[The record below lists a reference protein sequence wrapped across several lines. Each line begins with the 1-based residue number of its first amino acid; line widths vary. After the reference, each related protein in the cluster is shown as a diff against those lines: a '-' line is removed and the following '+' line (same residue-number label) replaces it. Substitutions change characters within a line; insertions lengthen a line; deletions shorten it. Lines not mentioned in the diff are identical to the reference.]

1 MTMKKQNTRGASCGP
16 AQDGGAAASAMPRV
30 GVRAMRRAGIGRA
43 AFATLVAGGLLAGC
57 GGGGD
62 PLTNP
67 GNVDN
72 PSTTG
77 GATLAFPYFE
87 KCIFPI
93 FLKELPIT
101 QNGVTSTN
109 TCAGAGCHDSN
120 TGTGGALRV
129 IAAATPIA
137 DADVAAASTDA
148 TTATTIRASDMYKNF
163 YSAQGVTVFGSPIQS
178 RLFDKPL
185 LLNVLHGGGRIFTSQ
200 DDPNAKLI
208 AYWISHPVPSG
219 QDEFSTSGY
228 SMFTPPLDPKAPGA
242 WAGSTCNTQ

>member
-1 MTMKKQNTRGASCGP
+1 MKMRFSKTALSR
-16 AQDGGAAASAMPRV
+16 
-30 GVRAMRRAGIGRA
+30 GVRAGLLPGV
-43 AFATLVAGGLLAGC
+43 VAGALLAGC

-62 PLTNP
+62 PLSNP
-67 GNVDN
+67 GNVQN

-77 GATLAFPYFE
+77 GATLAFPYFQ

-93 FLKELPIT
+93 FLKQLTIT

-129 IAAATPIA
+129 IVAATAIS
-137 DADVAAASTDA
+137 DADVAAAATDSA
-148 TTATTIRASDMYKNF
+148 TATTIRASDMYKNF
-163 YSAQGVTVFGSPIQS
+163 YSAQGTTVFGSPIQS

-185 LLNVLHGGGRIFTSQ
+185 VLNVLHGGGRIFASES
-200 DDPNAKLI
+200 DPNAQLI

-219 QDEFSTSGY
+219 QDEFSTSSY
-228 SMFTPPLDPKAPGA
+228 SMFTPADPATG
-242 WAGSTCNTQ
+242 TCNTQ

>member
-1 MTMKKQNTRGASCGP
+1 MKMQISKTTHSRSAR
-16 AQDGGAAASAMPRV
+16 GGALKGAVLGAIAA
-30 GVRAMRRAGIGRA
+30 AG
-43 AFATLVAGGLLAGC
+43 LVAGC

-67 GNVDN
+67 GNVQN

-93 FLKELPIT
+93 FLKQLPIT

-129 IAAATPIA
+129 IVAATPIA
-137 DADVAAASTDA
+137 DTEVEAAATDTA
-148 TTATTIRASDMYKNF
+148 TATTIRASDMYKNF

-178 RLFDKPL
+178 RLLDKPL
-185 LLNVLHGGGRIFTSQ
+185 LLNVLHGGGRIFTSE

-219 QDEFSTSGY
+219 QDEFSTSSY
-228 SMFTPPLDPKAPGA
+228 SMFTPPLDPNNPGA

>member
-1 MTMKKQNTRGASCGP
+1 MKMQISKTTLSRS
-16 AQDGGAAASAMPRV
+16 
-30 GVRAMRRAGIGRA
+30 VRAGVLLQGVIAGA
-43 AFATLVAGGLLAGC
+43 LLAGC

-62 PLTNP
+62 PLSNP
-67 GNVDN
+67 GNVKN
-72 PSTTG
+72 PTTTG
-77 GATLAFPYFE
+77 GATLAFPYFQ

-129 IAAATPIA
+129 IVAATAIA
-137 DADVAAASTDA
+137 DADVAAAATDSA
-148 TTATTIRASDMYKNF
+148 TATTIRASDMYKNF
-163 YSAQGVTVFGSPIQS
+163 YSAQGTTVFGSPIQS

-185 LLNVLHGGGRIFTSQ
+185 VLNVLHGGGRIFTSQ

-208 AYWISHPVPSG
+208 SYWISHPVPAG
-219 QDEFSTSGY
+219 QDEFSTSSY
-228 SMFTPPLDPKAPGA
+228 SMFTPADPATG
-242 WAGSTCNTQ
+242 TCNTQ